1 EHLPGIR
8 HHQPGGDA
16 QQRRLA
22 GAGGAQHH
30 GELSA
35 AQGEVRIVEGGG
47 GADRAVGVTAVG
59 VGDAHAVEAQR
70 AGRAVRDGAVGVRG
84 GGGGGHQFPPRA
96 SSGSTRV
103 TRRVARTEPSSP
115 ITSTPATGSSTV
127 TAEDSNGATVARAAP
142 PPAPTRP
149 PTAAPTASRIAAC
162 PTVSRRT

>member
-1 EHLPGIR
+1 PICSFFFSSRRR
-8 HHQPGGDA
+8 HTSSKRDWSSDVCSSD
-16 QQRRLA
+16 L
-22 GAGGAQHH
+22 AGGAQHH

-103 TRRVARTEPSSP
+103 TRRVARTAPSRP

-127 TAEDSNGATVARAAP
+127 AAEES
-142 PPAPTRP
+142 
-149 PTAAPTASRIAAC
+149 
-162 PTVSRRT
+162 